1 MVLSGLLALSV
12 AAVFAGAAI
21 YINLAE
27 HPARLKLD
35 DGALLAQWKPAY
47 RRGFQMQASLAII
60 GFLLGVIAWYQTG
73 DMQWGLGAIIL
84 LANWP
89 FTLVAIMPINRRL
102 EAMRPEEP
110 EPDMRSLM
118 ERWGSLHAIRSAFGA
133 GATAVFVLAA
143 L

>member
-1 MVLSGLLALSV
+1 MVLAGLLAICV

-27 HPARLKLD
+27 HPARMKLD
-35 DGALLAQWKPAY
+35 DAALLSQWKPSY
-47 RRGFQMQASLAII
+47 RRGFQMQASLAVV
-60 GFLLGVIAWYQTG
+60 GFLLGLLAWYQTG

-84 LANWP
+84 VANWP
-89 FTLVAIMPINRRL
+89 FTLLAIMPINRQL
-102 EAMRPEEP
+102 EAMSAQH
-110 EPDMRSLM
+110 PDPNLRGLM
-118 ERWGSLHAIRSAFGA
+118 QRWGALHAIRSAFGA

>member
-1 MVLSGLLALSV
+1 MVLSGLLALTV

-21 YINLAE
+21 YINFAE
-27 HPARLKLD
+27 HPARLRLD
-35 DGALLAQWKPAY
+35 DRALLAQWKPSY
-47 RRGFQMQASLAII
+47 RRGFQMQASLAVI
-60 GFLLGVIAWYQTG
+60 GFLLGIIAWYQTG
-73 DMQWGLGAIIL
+73 DMQWGLGAVIL

-102 EAMRPEEP
+102 EAMGGEEP
-110 EPDMRSLM
+110 ETDMRALM
-118 ERWGSLHAIRSAFGA
+118 DRWGSLHAIRSAFGA